1 MSDHN
6 YTSCQE
12 PMCRRCEDHTAGYR
26 YGRSGALFEDSPRTT
41 DHLQPGGCDPCR
53 AVAERLRRR
62 GGAGAWPHL
71 DEASMSEPDPDRPE
85 RGGGLDVGLALLLGI
100 ELGEGELP

>member
-6 YTSCQE
+6 YASCQE
-12 PMCRRCEDHTAGYR
+12 PMRQRCGDHSVGYR
-26 YGRSGALFEDSPRTT
+26 YGKSGALFEVSTRTT
-41 DHLQPGGCDPCR
+41 VHPPGCGCDPCW
-53 AVAERLRRR
+53 AVTERLQRR

-71 DEASMSEPDPDRPE
+71 DEVSMSEHDRDRPE

-100 ELGEGELP
+100 EPGEGELS